1 MYWHEMSYRREH
13 MTIRQ
18 RLQVEPEWLDEYSD
32 DQLAKDV
39 ANEPYESDTY
49 FVGCNGR
56 ILRA

>member
-13 MTIRQ
+13 MTMRQ

-56 ILRA
+56 ILRT

>member
-1 MYWHEMSYRREH
+1 MYWYEMSYRREN

-39 ANEPYESDTY
+39 ANEPYESNDLS
-49 FVGCNGR
+49 R
-56 ILRA
+56 IYSRHFE